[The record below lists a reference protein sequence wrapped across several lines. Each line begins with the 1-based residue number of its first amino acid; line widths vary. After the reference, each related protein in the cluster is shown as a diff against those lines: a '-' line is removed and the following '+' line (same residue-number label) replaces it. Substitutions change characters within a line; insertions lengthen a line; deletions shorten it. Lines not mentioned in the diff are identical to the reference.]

1 MSGWHFVKGLG
12 FCKFMTQ
19 WRLREEALFLNW
31 IVILF
36 SQCKT
41 IHGPLTVH
49 TLIDS
54 KSSFVFLAAYNFN
67 PSWAGLF
74 WKSQGWEGG
83 LLDPQWKHMLYLKK
97 FCPFYMK
104 FCAYTVEQVWIKKSM
119 TWKKFDEKKFVTI
132 WWRHVSYHE
141 SHVLTFFKLFRNWW
155 NTKILTGSAKYTKNR
170 WPKVILR
177 N

>member
-1 MSGWHFVKGLG
+1 MKGLG

-49 TLIDS
+49 TWIDS

-74 WKSQGWEGG
+74 ENLRAGRG
-83 LLDPQWKHMLYLKK
+83 
-97 FCPFYMK
+97 
-104 FCAYTVEQVWIKKSM
+104 AY
-119 TWKKFDEKKFVTI
+119 
-132 WWRHVSYHE
+132 
-141 SHVLTFFKLFRNWW
+141 
-155 NTKILTGSAKYTKNR
+155 
-170 WPKVILR
+170 
-177 N
+177 